1 MYPDSLQNL
10 QLLIQFYTFLPVY
23 KQLVLGWH
31 SLSNNENYKLKE
43 SGECKVAV
51 KPTIHQNSTVSK
63 LLMGKFQNH

>member
-43 SGECKVAV
+43 SGVF
-51 KPTIHQNSTVSK
+51 PSQ
-63 LLMGKFQNH
+63 LM